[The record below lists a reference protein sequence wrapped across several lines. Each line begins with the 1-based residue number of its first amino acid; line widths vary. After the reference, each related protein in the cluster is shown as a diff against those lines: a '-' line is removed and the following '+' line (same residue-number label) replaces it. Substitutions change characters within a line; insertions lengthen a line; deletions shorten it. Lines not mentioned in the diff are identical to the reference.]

1 MPRNQHDD
9 APRAPRLLR
18 LRDVLARTGLSKSAV
33 YSRIDAGTFPRPVSL
48 GARAVAWRERDL
60 SEWIESREPAPVRA
74 IVSPKRPRLADAGSA
89 ATLGESAA
97 CAGRAP
103 KPAARPPS
111 RRSAAT

>member
-1 MPRNQHDD
+1 MPSNLHDD
-9 APRAPRLLR
+9 AQRAPRLLR

-48 GARAVAWRERDL
+48 GARAVAWHERDI
-60 SEWIESREPAPVRA
+60 SAWIESREPALVRA
-74 IVSPKRPRLADAGSA
+74 IVPPKRPRLADAGSA
-89 ATLGESAA
+89 ATLGKSAA
-97 CAGRAP
+97 CAPPPP